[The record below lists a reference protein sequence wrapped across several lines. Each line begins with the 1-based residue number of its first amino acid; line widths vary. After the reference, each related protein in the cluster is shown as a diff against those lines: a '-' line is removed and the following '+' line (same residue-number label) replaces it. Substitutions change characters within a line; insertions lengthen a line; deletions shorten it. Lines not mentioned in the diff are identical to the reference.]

1 MAIEFH
7 PRPGQILMCDFGTG
21 FKQPELVKTRPV
33 IVLTPRMDGRKNLVT
48 VVGLSTV
55 APDPV
60 RLFHCRLPSKS
71 LPKLRDFRVD
81 ETWVK
86 GDMVYAVGFHR
97 LNLIRLP
104 GRGSDGRRRYFLD
117 RLGRDRM
124 REVYQCVLYGLSL
137 GDLAKFLPE

>member
-1 MAIEFH
+1 
-7 PRPGQILMCDFGTG
+7 MCDFGTG

-60 RLFHCRLPSKS
+60 RPFHCRLPSKS

-104 GRGSDGRRRYFLD
+104 GRGCAGKRQYFLE
-117 RLGRDRM
+117 RLSRERM
-124 REVYQCVLYGLSL
+124 RKVYQCVLHGLSL